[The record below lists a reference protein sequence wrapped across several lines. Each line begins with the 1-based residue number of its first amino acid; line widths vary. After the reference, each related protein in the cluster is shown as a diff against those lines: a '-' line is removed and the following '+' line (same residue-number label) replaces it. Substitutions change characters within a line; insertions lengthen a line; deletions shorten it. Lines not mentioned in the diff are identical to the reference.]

1 MKCPVCGS
9 EQPLG
14 MAYCD
19 QCGSPLSDDAAAPEA
34 TTPAHAPVAAGLVS
48 SPAPATPAPANTPVA
63 AQPEVRVAGPAA
75 PATPTFDAPA
85 LPTQANQPAADSAAT
100 VATAPALTFKFN
112 GGAQFSPTTDV
123 VNIGRSDAAQDWHP
137 ELDVIPYG
145 GGVPEMGVS
154 RHHARLV
161 RQDGKY
167 MLMDVGSTNGT
178 YVNGTAIEY
187 NKAAELKDGDTVA
200 FGAFSTQV
208 VLL

>member
-19 QCGSPLSDDAAAPEA
+19 QCGSPLSDDAAAPQVSA
-34 TTPAHAPVAAGLVS
+34 PAQAPVAAGLAS
-48 SPAPATPAPANTPVA
+48 SPAQAPVAAVNAPVA
-63 AQPEVRVAGPAA
+63 AQPEVHVAVPAA
-75 PATPTFDAPA
+75 PPTPTFDAPT
-85 LPTQANQPAADSAAT
+85 LPTQPHQSATAADT
-100 VATAPALTFKFN
+100 GVVAPALTFKFS

-161 RQDGKY
+161 REDGKY